1 MNRFICTL
9 LMIGS
14 MFLSS
19 CAQNN
24 NISDMDKENNS
35 ALIVYYSETGTTEAI
50 AKRYRKS
57 RRRPLSYRA
66 GTTLY
71 LGRP

>member
-50 AKRYRKS
+50 AS
-57 RRRPLSYRA
+57 HRRRPLSYRA

>member
-50 AKRYRKS
+50 AKKI
-57 RRRPLSYRA
+57 
-66 GTTLY
+66 
-71 LGRP
+71 